1 MMKDLNNLTL
11 IIPAKNEEESL
22 PIVLDELKDYKL
34 HKIVVIPEDDKKTYE
49 AISDYDCEII
59 FQKKNGFGAALIE
72 GLKNSKTL
80 YSCIFNADGS
90 FDPKDLPK
98 MYNLLSDNNNN
109 LDYVFTSRYSGN
121 GGSDDDTL
129 ITKIGN
135 YFFTNLCNI
144 LYKTNASDVLY
155 TYVMGKTYSF
165 ISNDLKCNDF
175 TICIEFIIKAHRN
188 MQKYLFIESY
198 ERSRLKGIKKVNE
211 IKDGFLILIYILKQ
225 YFLFK
230 K

>member
-1 MMKDLNNLTL
+1 MKLSV
-11 IIPAKNEEESL
+11 IM
-22 PIVLDELKDYKL
+22 IVKL
-34 HKIVVIPEDDKKTYE
+34 
-49 AISDYDCEII
+49 
-59 FQKKNGFGAALIE
+59 FFKKNGFGAALIE

-135 YFFTNLCNI
+135 YFFTKLMQ
-144 LYKTNASDVLY
+144 Y
-155 TYVMGKTYSF
+155 
-165 ISNDLKCNDF
+165 
-175 TICIEFIIKAHRN
+175 II
-188 MQKYLFIESY
+188 
-198 ERSRLKGIKKVNE
+198 
-211 IKDGFLILIYILKQ
+211 
-225 YFLFK
+225 
-230 K
+230 

>member
-1 MMKDLNNLTL
+1 
-11 IIPAKNEEESL
+11 
-22 PIVLDELKDYKL
+22 
-34 HKIVVIPEDDKKTYE
+34 
-49 AISDYDCEII
+49 
-59 FQKKNGFGAALIE
+59 
-72 GLKNSKTL
+72 
-80 YSCIFNADGS
+80 
-90 FDPKDLPK
+90 

-155 TYVMGKTYSF
+155 TYVMGKTHSF

-198 ERSRLKGIKKVNE
+198 ERSRLKGIKK
-211 IKDGFLILIYILKQ
+211 
-225 YFLFK
+225 
-230 K
+230 